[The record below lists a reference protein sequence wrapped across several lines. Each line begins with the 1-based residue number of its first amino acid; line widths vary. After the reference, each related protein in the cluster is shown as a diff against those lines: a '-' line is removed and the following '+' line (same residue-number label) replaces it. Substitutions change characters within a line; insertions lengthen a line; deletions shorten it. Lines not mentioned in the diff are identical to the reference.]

1 MARKRFGII
10 TELNLFL
17 ALLLVIVAAVY
28 FNISAI
34 SPAGQQEPAADTR
47 GLTAVTRG
55 ITTDTGSTTTDTGS
69 TTTDT
74 GSTTTGTGSTI
85 AEAGDSTSETERITA
100 ESGGKAAPDTT
111 SPAEATDSRDM
122 ISADGLNSPNAILIR
137 LEDNTILMRKNSE
150 QRIYP
155 ASLTKIMTALV
166 AIEELND
173 LDKEVELPDYIF
185 KELYKADASMA
196 GFVSGERVRAIDL
209 LYGEMLPSGAECCTG
224 LAIYISGSEQKF
236 TELMNKK
243 ASELGMK
250 DTHFTNSTGLQDEK
264 HYTTVKDMAKL
275 LSYALENDVFREIF
289 TASRH
294 STQPTNKHP
303 GGITF
308 YSTMFK
314 NIKDPGTED
323 GRILGGKTGYTAEA
337 GLCLAS
343 LAHVGRQEYILVTA
357 GAKGDHETEQYNID
371 DAYYVYN
378 KLD

>member
-1 MARKRFGII
+1 MARKRFGIL

-17 ALLLVIVAAVY
+17 ALLLVIVVAVY
-28 FNISAI
+28 FNISAFA
-34 SPAGQQEPAADTR
+34 PAGRQEPSSETGRTTADT
-47 GLTAVTRG
+47 GNTTTKTAVT
-55 ITTDTGSTTTDTGS
+55 TTETAGTTTETAGTTTETGSTTV
-69 TTTDT
+69 
-74 GSTTTGTGSTI
+74 
-85 AEAGDSTSETERITA
+85 ETERTTA
-100 ESGGKAAPDTT
+100 ETGGAVAPDIT
-111 SPAEATDSRDM
+111 PLAEAADPGAL

-137 LEDNTILMRKNSE
+137 LKDNTILMRKNSE

-173 LDKEVELPDYIF
+173 FEKEIELPDAIF

-196 GFVSGERVRAIDL
+196 GFVPGERVRAIDL

-236 TELMNKK
+236 VDLMNKK
-243 ASELGMK
+243 ASDLGMN
-250 DTHFTNSTGLQDEK
+250 DTRFTNTTGLQDEN
-264 HYTTVKDMAKL
+264 HYTTVKDLAKL
-275 LSYALENDVFREIF
+275 LSYALKNDVFREIF

-308 YSTMFK
+308 YSTMFR
-314 NIKDPGTED
+314 NIKNPGTED
-323 GRILGGKTGYTAEA
+323 GRILGGKTGYTPEA

-343 LAHVGRQEYILVTA
+343 LARVGGKEYMLVTA

-378 KLD
+378 KLG